1 MSIPRLTLV
10 LHGVAK
16 CALPIAYGWE
26 KRRESRAVGGSENL
40 ERWGGGPGG
49 SQVVI
54 PRFSIRDH
62 WIQESIKQIF
72 KSGLFWAVGAA
83 KKKIQTAISMLL
95 LRSVFLCFHG
105 QKKIQNFFKNIV
117 VSALKSYIA

>member
-40 ERWGGGPGG
+40 EERGGG
-49 SQVVI
+49 QVVI
-54 PRFSIRDH
+54 PRYITRDH
-62 WIQESIKQIF
+62 WIQESLKWIF
-72 KSGLFWAVGAA
+72 NSGLFWAVRAA
-83 KKKIQTAISMLL
+83 ERKAKLP
-95 LRSVFLCFHG
+95 
-105 QKKIQNFFKNIV
+105 
-117 VSALKSYIA
+117 

>member
-26 KRRESRAVGGSENL
+26 KRRESRSVGGSENL
-40 ERWGGGPGG
+40 EVEG
-49 SQVVI
+49 SQAVI
-54 PRFSIRDH
+54 PRYSIRDH

-72 KSGLFWAVGAA
+72 NYGLFWAVGAA
-83 KKKIQTAISMLL
+83 ERKKSKLP
-95 LRSVFLCFHG
+95 
-105 QKKIQNFFKNIV
+105 
-117 VSALKSYIA
+117 

>member
-40 ERWGGGPGG
+40 EGEGG
-49 SQVVI
+49 QAVI
-54 PRFSIRDH
+54 PRYSIRDH

-72 KSGLFWAVGAA
+72 NLGVFWAVGAA
-83 KKKIQTAISMLL
+83 KKK
-95 LRSVFLCFHG
+95 
-105 QKKIQNFFKNIV
+105 KP
-117 VSALKSYIA
+117 

>member
-40 ERWGGGPGG
+40 EERGGGSSSDPKIYYQR
-49 SQVVI
+49 SLDTRI
-54 PRFSIRDH
+54 HKTD
-62 WIQESIKQIF
+62 IQ
-72 KSGLFWAVGAA
+72 FWAVLGIRGC
-83 KKKIQTAISMLL
+83 KEKIKTAISMLL
-95 LRSVFLCFHG
+95 LRSVFYVFLA
-105 QKKIQNFFKNIV
+105 KIFFFNFLNI
-117 VSALKSYIA
+117 L